1 MNALADAGRP
11 PLSVVIPVRNEARG
25 LPPLLADL
33 AAAPRLVRQVLVVDG
48 GSRDAT
54 ALVARLG
61 GARVLNSP
69 AGRGEQLRRG
79 LQACDGPWLLLLHG
93 DVRLPAGWPA
103 LMERA
108 IGGGEGRA
116 WAFHLAI
123 EGRDPALR
131 LVERAVSLR
140 SRWRGLPYGDQ
151 GLLISRSLH
160 DRVGGLRPL
169 PLMEDLDFA
178 LRLRRHGRPGLLPA
192 ALRVSDR
199 RWRRLGVWQTVLA
212 NARLRRDWRQGVAP
226 AELARRYERSGRTPA
241 DGTG

>member
-1 MNALADAGRP
+1 MNLTASPDAAP
-11 PLSVVIPVRNEARG
+11 PLDVVIPALNEACG

-61 GARVLNSP
+61 GARVLSSP

-79 LQACDGPWLLLLHG
+79 VAAGDAPWLLLLHS
-93 DVRLPAGWPA
+93 DVRLPHGWPA
-103 LMERA
+103 LLARA
-108 IGGGEGRA
+108 IEKGEGRA
-116 WAFHLAI
+116 WTFHLAI
-123 EGRDPALR
+123 EGDDPALR

-160 DRVGGLRPL
+160 DRVGGLQAL
-169 PLMEDLDFA
+169 PLMEDLEFA
-178 LRLRRHGRPGLLPA
+178 LRLRRHRRPELLPA
-192 ALRVSDR
+192 ALRVSAR
-199 RWRRLGVWQTVLA
+199 RWRRLGVWETVLA
-212 NARLRRDWRQGVAP
+212 NARLRRDWRRGVSP
-226 AELARRYERSGRTPA
+226 AELARRYERSGR
-241 DGTG
+241 